1 MKKSDTYN
9 VGEYVG
15 KEVLIH
21 HCISGPRNRS
31 KVLGGRF
38 VIAIKL

>member
-1 MKKSDTYN
+1 MKKSDVYN

-21 HCISGPRNRS
+21 YRWAQKQKNGFRRG
-31 KVLGGRF
+31 VL
-38 VIAIKL
+38 AIKL

>member
-1 MKKSDTYN
+1 MKKSDVYN
-9 VGEYVG
+9 VGEDVG

-21 HCISGPRNRS
+21 YWWAQKQKHGFRR
-31 KVLGGRF
+31 G